1 MKFDVT
7 SLVNRKADNRWDRVA
22 VGDIIERMTWSCP
35 NQEALIS
42 WEGAYA
48 HKENEK
54 LTYKQSMKK
63 PISLPMH

>member
-7 SLVNRKADNRWDRVA
+7 SLFNRRADNRWDRVA
-22 VGDIIERMTWSCP
+22 LGDALERMTWSYP

-48 HKENEK
+48 DKE
-54 LTYKQSMKK
+54 
-63 PISLPMH
+63 